1 MFDPTPSNAPDAPA
15 RYEAGGG
22 IATITMNRPETLNAM
37 NAPLQTAVRA
47 GLIAANSDDTVRVVI
62 LTGAGRG
69 FSSGGDLRSVN
80 PLGKGPAEA
89 KISVLRSFMETSQM
103 LREMPKITIAAI
115 NGACAGAGMSWACA
129 ADLRYAAESAK
140 FLTAFGTAGLSGDFG
155 GTWTLPRIVG
165 PAKARELYLLGDI
178 IDAQEALRLNLV
190 SGVFPRRGLP
200 GTRAGDRAAAARSR
214 AHRAAQH
221 QAESQRW
228 GPRVVLGVARP
239 GGRAARA
246 QRRERGPDGGRLRL
260 LRASH
265 APLPQ
270 SLTRH

>member
-115 NGACAGAGMSWACA
+115 NGACAGAGLSWACA

-190 SGVFPRRGLP
+190 SGVFPDADFQERVREIAQRLHD
-200 GTRAGDRAAAARSR
+200 RAPIALRSVKRNLNDGDRVSFSELLDLEAERHVRSGGTEDQTEAVAAFF
-214 AHRAAQH
+214 
-221 QAESQRW
+221 E
-228 GPRVVLGVARP
+228 
-239 GGRAARA
+239 
-246 QRRERGPDGGRLRL
+246 RRT
-260 LRASH
+260 
-265 APLPQ
+265 PQ
-270 SLTRH
+270 FHDR

>member
-190 SGVFPRRGLP
+190 SGVFPDADFQERVREIAQRLHD
-200 GTRAGDRAAAARSR
+200 RAPIALRSIKQNLNDGDRVSFSELLDLEAVRHVRSG
-214 AHRAAQH
+214 ASEDQTEAVSAFF
-221 QAESQRW
+221 E
-228 GPRVVLGVARP
+228 
-239 GGRAARA
+239 
-246 QRRERGPDGGRLRL
+246 RRT
-260 LRASH
+260 
-265 APLPQ
+265 PQ
-270 SLTRH
+270 FHDR